1 MKMIVGLGNPS
12 EKYANT
18 RHNVGFMVLDALA
31 NDVGIRAWRSRD
43 SALIAEWRETE
54 QVLLVKPQTYMNRS
68 GDAVGPL
75 ARWYKISEEDIVV
88 IHDDLDLPCGKL
100 RLREKGGTG
109 GHHGV
114 ESVLHHVG
122 ANFIRVKIGIG
133 RPQPGREVVDYVLT
147 SFTGEERQL
156 LTQATAQAIAA
167 IQCFIHQGIDKA
179 MNEFNKKQGGQPC

>member
-1 MKMIVGLGNPS
+1 MIVGLGNPS

-167 IQCFIHQGIDKA
+167 IQCFIHQGLDKA